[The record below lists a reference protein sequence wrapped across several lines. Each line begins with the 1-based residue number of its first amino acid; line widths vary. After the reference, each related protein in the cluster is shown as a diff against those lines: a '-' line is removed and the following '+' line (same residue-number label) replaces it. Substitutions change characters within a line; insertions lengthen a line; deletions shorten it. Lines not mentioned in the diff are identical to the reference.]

1 MNRFVRSLAVGL
13 VLLGLAAGLSTLV
26 GCGGGSPTE
35 KKVDKPKGDSRQGEP
50 KKDEPKKDEPK
61 KDEPKKDM
69 PKVDHKKAVP
79 TAKS

>member
-50 KKDEPKKDEPK
+50 KKDEPKKDTPTADPK
-61 KDEPKKDM
+61 R
-69 PKVDHKKAVP
+69 AVP
-79 TAKS
+79 TADSRRAVPTAAKH